1 MSEQNLSDICSRG
14 FQQNLFFLETFL
26 KAVVRRRRR
35 GDGGIK
41 RVYSNLTNR
50 IDRHKER
57 GRKRLSECERDRESQ
72 RDKE

>member
-14 FQQNLFFLETFL
+14 FQQNLFFWEAFL
-26 KAVVRRRRR
+26 KAVVRRKKR

-50 IDRHKER
+50 IERHKEI
-57 GRKRLSECERDRESQ
+57 GRKRLSECERDRESP
-72 RDKE
+72 DD